1 MREAGYGAEVMDWR
15 IYVRI
20 GIFVDLNV
28 HNDYEKFFVSLLVSE
43 LSKRGHEISLY
54 VPENMECG
62 FSGAKNTVHLVG
74 KSESSN
80 QAGGLKKIISYVK
93 FGFSRQGWFSQLF
106 LATEKDALDAVI
118 FPFADYRCLR
128 AVQKNNLRDSSVP
141 ILFFVHNLA
150 AGSAIKVF
158 REAKKMSGHKN
169 LRIVA
174 LTFDGH
180 LFPQRLESLF
190 STYPPVQE
198 ADIGVM
204 DSKILEGINQKA
216 LMPEAF
222 ALRVEKIINAE
233 YTKNNR

>member
-1 MREAGYGAEVMDWR
+1 
-15 IYVRI
+15 
-20 GIFVDLNV
+20 
-28 HNDYEKFFVSLLVSE
+28 
-43 LSKRGHEISLY
+43 
-54 VPENMECG
+54 
-62 FSGAKNTVHLVG
+62 
-74 KSESSN
+74 
-80 QAGGLKKIISYVK
+80 
-93 FGFSRQGWFSQLF
+93 
-106 LATEKDALDAVI
+106 
-118 FPFADYRCLR
+118 
-128 AVQKNNLRDSSVP
+128 
-141 ILFFVHNLA
+141 
-150 AGSAIKVF
+150 
-158 REAKKMSGHKN
+158 MSGHQN